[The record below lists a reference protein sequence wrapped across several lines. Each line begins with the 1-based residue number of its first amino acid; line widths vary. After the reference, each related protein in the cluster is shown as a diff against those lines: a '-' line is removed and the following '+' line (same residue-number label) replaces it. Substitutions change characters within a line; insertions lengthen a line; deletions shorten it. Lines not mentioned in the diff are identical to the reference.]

1 METTMKIS
9 ASVRNS
15 KDNHSVVVTT
25 NDNQTA
31 LEIKPKS
38 NGRGSSINGGEL
50 LFLSLATCY
59 CNDIFREAEQ
69 MDIRVDKLEVNV
81 EGEFGGR
88 GDPAENINF
97 DVKISADAPED
108 KINELL
114 QLTDT
119 VTEIQNTVRI
129 AIPVT
134 LRRTEIL

>member
-1 METTMKIS
+1 MKIS

-25 NDNQTA
+25 NDNQTT

-69 MDIRVDKLEVNV
+69 MDIPVDKLEVNV

-134 LRRTEIL
+134 LRRIEIL

>member
-1 METTMKIS
+1 MKIS
-9 ASVRNS
+9 ALVRNS
-15 KDNHSVVVTT
+15 KNNHSVVVTT
-25 NDNQTA
+25 NENQTS

-59 CNDIFREAEQ
+59 CNDIFREAGQ
-69 MDIRVDKLEVNV
+69 MDIPVDNLEVNV

-88 GDPAENINF
+88 GDPAENINL

-114 QLTDT
+114 ELTDT
-119 VTEIQNTVRI
+119 VAEIQNTVRK

>member
-1 METTMKIS
+1 
-9 ASVRNS
+9 
-15 KDNHSVVVTT
+15 
-25 NDNQTA
+25 
-31 LEIKPKS
+31 
-38 NGRGSSINGGEL
+38 
-50 LFLSLATCY
+50 
-59 CNDIFREAEQ
+59 
-69 MDIRVDKLEVNV
+69 MDIPVDKLEVNV

>member
-1 METTMKIS
+1 MKIS

-15 KDNHSVVVTT
+15 KGNHSVVVTT
-25 NDNQTA
+25 NDNQTT

-69 MDIRVDKLEVNV
+69 MDIPVDKLEVNV

-134 LRRTEIL
+134 LRRIEIL